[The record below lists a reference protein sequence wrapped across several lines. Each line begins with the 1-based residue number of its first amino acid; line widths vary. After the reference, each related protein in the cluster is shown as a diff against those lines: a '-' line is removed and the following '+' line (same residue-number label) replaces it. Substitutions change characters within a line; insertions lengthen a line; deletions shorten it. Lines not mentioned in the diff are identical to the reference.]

1 MNIIKPQALKKGD
14 TIGILATSGAV
25 ESEEKILY
33 AKKYFENLGYKIKL
47 SNNILHKYRYL
58 AGTDE
63 EKIEELHKFFKDP
76 KINAIICLRGGYG
89 AIRLIKNI
97 DYNLIKENPKI
108 FCGYSD
114 ITALSLMFL
123 KKSNLLTYSGPMI
136 QSDFGFENPDQY
148 TTKAFFDAVT
158 GKNIEYNIE
167 YSGSNVSGM
176 LWGGNLSTIVS
187 LCGQD
192 FIPDEDFIFFAEDLN
207 EPVYKIDKM
216 ITQLCNIN
224 EFKNHIKAFVL
235 GDFLDID
242 NKAWL
247 DELFIELSKKYN
259 IPLAKGLKATHLTK
273 KATIPIGANATL
285 KKNCL
290 IIK

>member
-123 KKSNLLTYSGPMI
+123 KKSKLLTYSGPMI